1 MRILINNQTKESTY
15 YDPRKAVKKRYY
27 YDDDEEEDIETPA
40 PQPIQQEN
48 PAPNGRPR
56 TERDNRFYE
65 KLQVNDSDDE
75 KTKRIKEKALRNLQK
90 IPKRNL
96 ASSIILLVFILI
108 FAVSGTVLIEFNILT
123 SLSIGLIAGVVLV
136 IGIGELS
143 MFFLD
148 FRLPSDL
155 RRIPTK
161 IISMIGAVTGLIYAL
176 LFLLVALRVIPSL
189 ILFDF

>member
-15 YDPRKAVKKRYY
+15 YDPRKKVNKRYY
-27 YDDDEEEDIETPA
+27 YDDDDEQEVETPA
-40 PQPIQQEN
+40 PQPIQEQN
-48 PAPNGRPR
+48 PAPRGRPR

-75 KTKRIKEKALRNLQK
+75 RTKRIKQKALRNLRK
-90 IPKRNL
+90 LPRRNL
-96 ASSIILLVFILI
+96 ASSIFLLVFILV
-108 FAVSGTVLIEFNILT
+108 FAITGSILIEFNILT
-123 SLSIGLIAGVVLV
+123 SLSIGLIAGVVLIMGV
-136 IGIGELS
+136 GELS

-161 IISMIGAVTGLIYAL
+161 IISMIGAVTGLVYFF

-189 ILFDF
+189 IMFDF

>member
-1 MRILINNQTKESTY
+1 MRILINNQSKESTY
-15 YDPRKAVKKRYY
+15 IDPRKAVKRKYY
-27 YDDDEEEDIETPA
+27 YDEEEEVETPA
-40 PQPIQQEN
+40 PQPVPEQN
-48 PAPNGRPR
+48 PAPRGRPR

-65 KLQVNDSDDE
+65 KLQINDSDDE
-75 KTKRIKEKALRNLQK
+75 KTKRIKQKALRNLQK

-96 ASSIILLVFILI
+96 ASSILLLVFILV
-108 FAVSGTVLIEFNILT
+108 FAISGTVLIQLNILT
-123 SLSIGLIAGVVLV
+123 SLSIGLIAGVVLAMAAS
-136 IGIGELS
+136 EFS

-161 IISMIGAVTGLIYAL
+161 IISMIGGITGFIYFV
-176 LFLLVALRVIPSL
+176 LFLLVSLRVIPSL

>member
-1 MRILINNQTKESTY
+1 MRILINNQSKESTY
-15 YDPRKAVKKRYY
+15 IDPRKAVKRKYY
-27 YDDDEEEDIETPA
+27 YDEEEEVETPA
-40 PQPIQQEN
+40 PQPVPEQN
-48 PAPNGRPR
+48 PAPRGRPR

-123 SLSIGLIAGVVLV
+123 NLSIGLIAGVVLV

-189 ILFDF
+189 IMFDF

>member
-1 MRILINNQTKESTY
+1 MRILINNQSKESTY
-15 YDPRKAVKKRYY
+15 IDPRKAVKRKYY
-27 YDDDEEEDIETPA
+27 YDEEEEVETPA
-40 PQPIQQEN
+40 PQPVPEQN
-48 PAPNGRPR
+48 PAPRGRPR

-65 KLQVNDSDDE
+65 KLQINDSDDE
-75 KTKRIKEKALRNLQK
+75 KTKRIKQKALRNLQK

-96 ASSIILLVFILI
+96 ASSILLLVFILI
-108 FAVSGTVLIEFNILT
+108 FATSGTVLIQLNILT
-123 SLSIGLIAGVVLV
+123 SLSIGLIAGVVLAMAAA
-136 IGIGELS
+136 EFS

-161 IISMIGAVTGLIYAL
+161 IISMIGGITGFIYFV
-176 LFLLVALRVIPSL
+176 LFLLVSLRVIPSL

>member
-1 MRILINNQTKESTY
+1 MRILINNQSKESTY
-15 YDPRKAVKKRYY
+15 IDPRKAVKRKYY
-27 YDDDEEEDIETPA
+27 YDEEEEVETPA
-40 PQPIQQEN
+40 PQPVPEQN
-48 PAPNGRPR
+48 PAPRGRPR

-65 KLQVNDSDDE
+65 KLQINDSDDE
-75 KTKRIKEKALRNLQK
+75 KTKRIKQKALRNLQK

-96 ASSIILLVFILI
+96 ASSILLLVFILI
-108 FAVSGTVLIEFNILT
+108 FAISGTVLIQLNILT
-123 SLSIGLIAGVVLV
+123 SLSIGLIAGVVLAMAAA
-136 IGIGELS
+136 EFS

-161 IISMIGAVTGLIYAL
+161 IISMIGGITGFIYFV
-176 LFLLVALRVIPSL
+176 LFLLVSLRVIPSL

>member
-1 MRILINNQTKESTY
+1 MRILINNQSKESTY
-15 YDPRKAVKKRYY
+15 IDPRKAVKRKYY
-27 YDDDEEEDIETPA
+27 YDEEEEVETPA
-40 PQPIQQEN
+40 PQQVPEQN
-48 PAPNGRPR
+48 PAPRGRPR

-65 KLQVNDSDDE
+65 KLQINDSDDE
-75 KTKRIKEKALRNLQK
+75 KTKRIKQKALRNLQK

-96 ASSIILLVFILI
+96 ASSILLLVFILV
-108 FAVSGTVLIEFNILT
+108 FAISGTVLIQLNILT
-123 SLSIGLIAGVVLV
+123 SLSIGLIAGVVLAMAAA
-136 IGIGELS
+136 EFS

-161 IISMIGAVTGLIYAL
+161 IISMIGGITGFIYFV
-176 LFLLVALRVIPSL
+176 LFLLVSLRVIPSL